1 MQICLLQRWL
11 LWMIMR
17 KRSCKWII
25 GKKKIFL
32 NIEVYIGGGAALFA
46 ILAEIYRAALND
58 FS

>member
-1 MQICLLQRWL
+1 
-11 LWMIMR
+11 MIMR